1 MAVTKR
7 YRVFY
12 DDWQMQ
18 CCGDPFTIGD
28 RVEWLV
34 CLPTGLKTSVDVG
47 RIDYCYEAHGSETT
61 MFRLNGYV
69 VKITGLYEKFVPSY
83 KLPSGIQMFEG
94 VDGELRELGSV
105 SPRSEFLHSAVG
117 WGRRD
122 DEHEISGYIIEL
134 EKCSVSELGK
144 DNKL

>member
-7 YRVFY
+7 YRVLY

-18 CCGDPFTIGD
+18 CCGKPFTIGD

-34 CLPTGLKTSVDVG
+34 RLPAEPKTSVDVG
-47 RIDYCYEAHGSETT
+47 KIDYCYEAHDSKAEL
-61 MFRLNGYV
+61 FRLNGYV

-105 SPRSEFLHSAVG
+105 SPRSEFLHSAAG

-122 DEHEISGYIIEL
+122 DDYEISGYIIEL
-134 EKCSVSELGK
+134 ENCSVSELRK
-144 DNKL
+144 DSKL

>member
-1 MAVTKR
+1 MAVTKG

-12 DDWQMQ
+12 ADRQMQ

-28 RVEWLV
+28 RVKWPV
-34 CLPTGLKTSVDVG
+34 CLPTVLKTSVDIG
-47 RIDYCYEAHGSETT
+47 KIGYCYEAHGSEAKL
-61 MFRLNGYV
+61 FRLNGRV
-69 VKITGLYEKFVPSY
+69 VKILGLYEKFVPSY

-94 VDGELRELGSV
+94 VDGELREPGSV

-117 WGRRD
+117 WEQRD
-122 DEHEISGYIIEL
+122 DYEISGYIIEP
-134 EKCSVSELGK
+134 EECSVSELGK